1 VLEDVLDRKV
11 LLEEA
16 REVYGVVIDTTT
28 WTVDPELTAQRR
40 AELAAARGPIAEMY
54 DRGGR
59 GIKLKVE
66 DMGRGKRIVAP
77 DPSPPPP
84 RADKGRY

>member
-28 WTVDPELTAQRR
+28 WTVDAELTAQRR

-54 DRGGR
+54 DRGEG
-59 GIKLKVE
+59 L
-66 DMGRGKRIVAP
+66 
-77 DPSPPPP
+77 S
-84 RADKGRY
+84 

>member
-1 VLEDVLDRKV
+1 VLDRKV
-11 LLEEA
+11 LLGEA

-54 DRGGR
+54 DRGEG
-59 GIKLKVE
+59 L
-66 DMGRGKRIVAP
+66 
-77 DPSPPPP
+77 S
-84 RADKGRY
+84 